1 VCTYERVYIHHTKY
15 HVMTFKMHK
24 THMVLCTIQATRRVW
39 RRRMPTASRLTLGL
53 TCGHSIVPY
62 MGPMQGGLYMDIGA
76 YIGGAI
82 HGYRGLYRGAYIGGP
97 I

>member
-1 VCTYERVYIHHTKY
+1 
-15 HVMTFKMHK
+15 
-24 THMVLCTIQATRRVW
+24 
-39 RRRMPTASRLTLGL
+39 MPTASRLTLGL

-97 I
+97 IHGYRGLYRGAYIWIFEPIYGDLYMEIVDHI